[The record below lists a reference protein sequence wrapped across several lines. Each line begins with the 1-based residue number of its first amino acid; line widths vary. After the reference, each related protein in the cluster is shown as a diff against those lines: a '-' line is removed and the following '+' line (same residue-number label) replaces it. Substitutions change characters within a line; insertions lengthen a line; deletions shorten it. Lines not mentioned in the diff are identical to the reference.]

1 MNTND
6 EKIQWHPAFDAA
18 LQIELGEETK
28 YLEFDSEHLLS
39 KKPMQ
44 IDVLVKNER
53 HVKIQK
59 NIGRIFRQYNIVEYK
74 SPEDDLNIDDFYKVY
89 AYACIYKADT
99 ETVDFIPAAELTITF
114 VCYHYPRTMLQ
125 KLQRDRQITVKNME
139 SGIYYLMG
147 DAIPMQLIIVP
158 RLSKTNNYWLNNLRN
173 DLKSGG
179 EIRNFIEK
187 YGENKNSKLYQALAD
202 TIMRANWQEL
212 KEERKMCEALR
223 ELFADDLR
231 ESREEGII
239 EGRNVGKLEGAASKI
254 IEKVIKKHQKGYTAE
269 ATADMLEEP
278 VSRIRK
284 IYDVIEKNAPDY
296 DAETICKQ
304 LREKEEQI
312 AD

>member
-28 YLEFDSEHLLS
+28 
-39 KKPMQ
+39 
-44 IDVLVKNER
+44 
-53 HVKIQK
+53 
-59 NIGRIFRQYNIVEYK
+59 
-74 SPEDDLNIDDFYKVY
+74 
-89 AYACIYKADT
+89 YKADT

-125 KLQRDRQITVKNME
+125 KLQRDRQITVENME

-187 YGENKNSKLYQALAD
+187 YGKNKNSKLYQALA
-202 TIMRANWQEL
+202 
-212 KEERKMCEALR
+212 
-223 ELFADDLR
+223 
-231 ESREEGII
+231 GIK
-239 EGRNVGKLEGAASKI
+239 GGTKNV
-254 IEKVIKKHQKGYTAE
+254 
-269 ATADMLEEP
+269 
-278 VSRIRK
+278 
-284 IYDVIEKNAPDY
+284 
-296 DAETICKQ
+296 
-304 LREKEEQI
+304 
-312 AD
+312 

>member
-59 NIGRIFRQYNIVEYK
+59 NIGRIFRQYNVVEYK

-114 VCYHYPRTMLQ
+114 VCYHYPRNMLR
-125 KLQRDRQITVKNME
+125 KLEQDRKMVVEQEDI
-139 SGIYYLMG
+139 GIYYLIG
-147 DAIPMQLIIVP
+147 DAIPIQLVIVP
-158 RLSKTNNYWLNNLRN
+158 KLSKEHNYWLNNLRN
-173 DLKSGG
+173 DLKAGS
-179 EIRNFIEK
+179 EIKNFIESYSK
-187 YGENKNSKLYQALAD
+187 NKNSKLYQALAD
-202 TIMRANWQEL
+202 AVMRANWEKL
-212 KEERKMCEALR
+212 KEGSNMCEALK
-223 ELFADDLR
+223 ELFADDFK
-231 ESREEGII
+231 ESELKGRI
-239 EGRNVGKLEGAASKI
+239 EGRNAGKIEGR
-254 IEKVIKKHQKGYTAE
+254 IELVIKKHQKGYTAE
-269 ATADMLEEP
+269 DTADMLEEP
-278 VSRIRK
+278 VARIRQ
-284 IYDVIEKNAPDY
+284 IYDIIEKSAPDY
-296 DAETICKQ
+296 DAETIYKRLC
-304 LREKEEQI
+304 EKEE
-312 AD
+312 

>member
-1 MNTND
+1 MNTSD

-59 NIGRIFRQYNIVEYK
+59 NIGRIFRQYNVVEYK

-125 KLQRDRQITVKNME
+125 KLQRDRQITVENME
-139 SGIYYLMG
+139 AVNLMG
-147 DAIPMQLIIVP
+147 AAIH
-158 RLSKTNNYWLNNLRN
+158 
-173 DLKSGG
+173 
-179 EIRNFIEK
+179 
-187 YGENKNSKLYQALAD
+187 AH
-202 TIMRANWQEL
+202 WQEL

-231 ESREEGII
+231 ESREEGIM
-239 EGRNVGKLEGAASKI
+239 EGRNVGKREGKLEGKREGEASKV
-254 IEKVIKKHQKGYTAE
+254 IEIVIKKYKKGCSVKE
-269 ATADMLEEP
+269 TADMLEEP
-278 VSRIRK
+278 QTLIK
-284 IYDVIEKNAPDY
+284 QIYDVIGQCAPDY
-296 DAETICKQ
+296 NVEAIYKILLDKTI
-304 LREKEEQI
+304 
-312 AD
+312 

>member
-1 MNTND
+1 MT
-6 EKIQWHPAFDAA
+6 EKLLQWHPAFFAGI
-18 LQIELGEETK
+18 QIEFGEEAK
-28 YLEFDSEHLLS
+28 YLEFKSEYVLGT
-39 KKPMQ
+39 KPMM
-44 IDVLVKNER
+44 IDVLIKKKETQEL
-53 HVKIQK
+53 KK
-59 NIGRIFRQYNIVEYK
+59 NIGKIFRRYNIVEYK

-125 KLQRDRQITVKNME
+125 KLQRDRQITVENME

-231 ESREEGII
+231 ESKEEGIM
-239 EGRNVGKLEGAASKI
+239 EGRNVGKREGEASKV
-254 IEKVIKKHQKGYTAE
+254 IEIVIKKYKKGCSVKE
-269 ATADMLEEP
+269 TADMLEEP
-278 VSRIRK
+278 QTLIK
-284 IYDVIEKNAPDY
+284 QIYDVIGQCAPDY
-296 DAETICKQ
+296 NVEAIYKILLDKTI
-304 LREKEEQI
+304 
-312 AD
+312 